1 MFRLSA
7 YIAKLEDRW
16 GKKLG
21 RLWEKHKGKWKL
33 YLPLGLSGWYFY
45 GMLINSIRLGT
56 RATFNQTGEAVDSIW
71 VVNPFRNLLAVFS
84 PAGLAVT
91 LVGALLVCLIAK
103 KGYIWFSGYKY
114 IHDKR
119 GFDILP
125 DGTHG
130 TSGFMSRKEQA
141 RIVLTGSIKEL
152 DRTFL
157 GKQKDAPDDDDKY
170 AEYVTLRSGSGL
182 TEHTMIYGATGS
194 GKTRGFVKPF
204 IVNRQIQFVQDLA
217 VLQIQNAVA
226 AERRPD
232 IMGHHEDALPAL
244 VQPGEKVQNVLAVGF
259 VQRPSR
265 FVSE

>member
-1 MFRLSA
+1 MFKLSA

-33 YLPLGLSGWYFY
+33 YLPLGLSAWYFY

-84 PAGLAVT
+84 PTGLAVT

-152 DRTFL
+152 DRTLL

-170 AEYVTLRSGSGL
+170 AEYVTLRPGSGL

-204 IVNRQIQFVQDLA
+204 IGILASTDPVALDQACIDL
-217 VLQIQNAVA
+217 VYA
-226 AERRPD
+226 AEDGTSLINR
-232 IMGHHEDALPAL
+232 IE
-244 VQPGEKVQNVLAVGF
+244 
-259 VQRPSR
+259 SR
-265 FVSE
+265 NGLHTLEHAAEIGLGSQTYTLLGVDN

>member
-1 MFRLSA
+1 MFKLST

-84 PAGLAVT
+84 PTGLAVT

-114 IHDKR
+114 RGGFQYHRRNGGNLTVVNMVELEDYVNGVVCYEMGREWPLEALKAQAICARTYVMKNLNKHNSY
-119 GFDILP
+119 GFDICP
-125 DGTHG
+125 SDSCQVYHG
-130 TSGFMSRKEQA
+130 M
-141 RIVLTGSIKEL
+141 GSN
-152 DRTFL
+152 RT
-157 GKQKDAPDDDDKY
+157 D
-170 AEYVTLRSGSGL
+170 
-182 TEHTMIYGATGS
+182 YGPS
-194 GKTRGFVKPF
+194 EVSMR
-204 IVNRQIQFVQDLA
+204 
-217 VLQIQNAVA
+217 AVA
-226 AERRPD
+226 ETAGMVVKYGGKLAEVFLR
-232 IMGHHEDALPAL
+232 L
-244 VQPGEKVQNVLAVGF
+244 
-259 VQRPSR
+259 
-265 FVSE
+265 